1 MFTKAN
7 ICSLIII
14 LFHIVGLYGFL
25 NPALHDLFIKLV
37 PSHLM
42 LMLLLMMISGYDG
55 SSSSVI
61 FAVAV
66 YTAGFLVEVAGVG
79 TRLIFGSYSYGST
92 LGIKLWQTPLLI
104 GVNWFLL
111 VYTTGVFLSAYKLNR
126 YLLALIGAV
135 VLVGIDFLIEPV
147 AVKYDYWS
155 WSGGVIPLQNY
166 VGWFFVSFIMFIL
179 FNSFNFRKKN
189 SAANV
194 LFVAQICFFII
205 LNIWST

>member
-1 MFTKAN
+1 MLTRAN

-14 LFHIVGLYGFL
+14 LFHLVGLYGFL
-25 NPALHDLFIKLV
+25 NPGLHGLFIKLV
-37 PSHLM
+37 PFH
-42 LMLLLMMISGYDG
+42 LLLMLVLLIISGYDG
-55 SSSSVI
+55 SSGI
-61 FAVAV
+61 LFLAFRIIL
-66 YTAGFLVEVAGVG
+66 AGFLVEVAGVG
-79 TRLIFGSYSYGST
+79 TGLIFGSYTYGST

-126 YLLALIGAV
+126 YLLALIGSI

-147 AVKYDYWS
+147 AVEYDYWS
-155 WSGGVIPLQNY
+155 WSAGVIPLQNY

-179 FNSFNFRKKN
+179 FNSLKIKKN